1 MSNKYIIEQFEQIED
16 DELPFALNTKSYCNQ
31 LESMHHN
38 VLSSIIFNIKPP
50 FETLTSNINTK
61 KCNQSLYIT
70 YNKPKMIEYKGSKVR
85 RKTI

>member
-1 MSNKYIIEQFEQIED
+1 MSNKNIIEQIED

-31 LESMHHN
+31 LESMHDN
-38 VLSSIIFNIKPP
+38 VLSSIIFNIEPP
-50 FETLTSNINTK
+50 FETLTSNINMQ

-70 YNKPKMIEYKGSKVR
+70 YNQPKMIEYKGSKVR